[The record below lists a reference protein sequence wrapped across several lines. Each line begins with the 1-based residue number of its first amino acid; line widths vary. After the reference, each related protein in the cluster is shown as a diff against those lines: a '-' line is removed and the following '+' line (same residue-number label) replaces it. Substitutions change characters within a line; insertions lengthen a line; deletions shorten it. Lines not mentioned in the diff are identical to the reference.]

1 VNLQPPVVRGLGRV
15 LGWTLSLACLV
26 WLVRLA
32 LRHATGL
39 PTPPSGSLAF
49 AGLSGS
55 VLLHVLTLIAGGA
68 AWKLLL
74 AACGAPARLR
84 LALGIHLFSQP
95 AKYLP
100 GNVGQ
105 LVGRV
110 ALGRRHGI
118 ALSPL
123 LRTLALEAAGVV
135 AAAAVCLLA
144 ALALGGIE
152 PPRGLPPAWVLGA
165 LTAAGLAVAAVVLAR
180 KSPGSAPA
188 LSGALLLYLGI
199 FGIYGASALLL
210 LRTLLGH
217 AADVGLLACA
227 GAFAAG
233 WIGGF
238 FTPGAP
244 AGLGVREAILVTLLA
259 PRLGP
264 EVALGLA
271 VAFRVVTTLGDG
283 VGFVVGMAALR
294 GAPNPPRA
302 QTSAQTRV

>member
-1 VNLQPPVVRGLGRV
+1 MSAGKIAARV
-15 LGWTLSLACLV
+15 LGWALSLACLA
-26 WLVRLA
+26 WLIRLG
-32 LRHATGL
+32 LRHAADL
-39 PTPPSGSLAF
+39 PTPPSGPLAL

-74 AACGAPARLR
+74 DAGGAPARLR

-110 ALGRRHGI
+110 ALGKRHGI
-118 ALSPL
+118 ELSPL
-123 LRTLALEAAGVV
+123 LRTLLLEAAGVI

-144 ALALGGIE
+144 ALAVGGIE
-152 PPRGLPPAWVLGA
+152 PPPGLPPAWVLAA
-165 LTAAGLAVAAVVLAR
+165 LTGAGLVVAAFVLAR
-180 KSPGSAPA
+180 RSPRSGPPLA
-188 LSGALLLYLGI
+188 GALLLYLVI
-199 FGIYGASALLL
+199 FGIYGLSAQLL
-210 LRTLLGH
+210 LRTVLGH
-217 AADVGLLACA
+217 SAGIGLLTCA

-244 AGLGVREAILVTLLA
+244 AGLGVREAILVALLS

-271 VAFRVVTTLGDG
+271 IAFRVVTTLGDG
-283 VGFVVGMAALR
+283 LGFALGAALLPR
-294 GAPNPPRA
+294 PPQAR
-302 QTSAQTRV
+302 

>member
-1 VNLQPPVVRGLGRV
+1 MNLRHPAVRV
-15 LGWTLSLACLV
+15 LGWALSLACLA

-32 LRHATGL
+32 LRHAADL
-39 PTPPSGSLAF
+39 PTPPSGPLAL

-74 AACGAPARLR
+74 EAAGAPARLR

-110 ALGRRHGI
+110 ALGKRHGI
-118 ALSPL
+118 ELSPL
-123 LRTLALEAAGVV
+123 LRTLLLEAAGVI

-144 ALALGGIE
+144 ALAVGGIE
-152 PPRGLPPAWVLGA
+152 PPPGFPPVWVLGA
-165 LTAAGLAVAAVVLAR
+165 LTAAGLLVAVTVLAR
-180 KSPGSAPA
+180 RSPRSGPPLA
-188 LSGALLLYLGI
+188 GALLLYLVI
-199 FGIYGASALLL
+199 FGIYGLSALLL

-217 AADVGLLACA
+217 TADIGLLACA

-244 AGLGVREAILVTLLA
+244 AGLGVREAILVTLLS

-264 EVALGLA
+264 EAALGLA

-283 VGFVVGMAALR
+283 VGFGVGAALLPR
-294 GAPNPPRA
+294 PPRA
-302 QTSAQTRV
+302 R

>member
-1 VNLQPPVVRGLGRV
+1 MNLGKAVFRVWGRV
-15 LGWTLSLACLV
+15 LGWALSLACLA

-32 LRHATGL
+32 LRHAADL

-49 AGLSGS
+49 AGMAGS
-55 VLLHVLTLIAGGA
+55 VVLHLLTLVAGGA

-105 LVGRV
+105 LAGRV
-110 ALGRRHGI
+110 ALGRRHGLS
-118 ALSPL
+118 LSPL
-123 LRTLALEAAGVV
+123 LRTLALEAAGVI

-144 ALALGGIE
+144 ALAVGEIE
-152 PPRGLPPAWVLGA
+152 PPPGLPPAWALGA

-180 KSPGSAPA
+180 KSPRSVPD

-199 FGIYGASALLL
+199 FGIYGLSALLL

-217 AADVGLLACA
+217 PAEIGLLACA

-244 AGLGVREAILVTLLA
+244 AGLGVREAILVTLLS
-259 PRLGP
+259 PSLGP
-264 EVALGLA
+264 EMALGLA

-283 VGFVVGMAALR
+283 AGFALGAAALR
-294 GAPNPPRA
+294 SEVHRP
-302 QTSAQTRV
+302 

>member
-1 VNLQPPVVRGLGRV
+1 VSAGKIAARV
-15 LGWTLSLACLV
+15 LGWALSLACLA
-26 WLVRLA
+26 WLIHLG
-32 LRHATGL
+32 LRHASGL
-39 PTPPSGSLAF
+39 PTPPSGPLAL
-49 AGLSGS
+49 AGLAGS

-74 AACGAPARLR
+74 DAGGAPARLR

-105 LVGRV
+105 LVGRM

-118 ALSPL
+118 DLSPL
-123 LRTLALEAAGVV
+123 LRTLAVEAAGVI
-135 AAAAVCLLA
+135 AAAALSVLA
-144 ALALGGIE
+144 ALAVGEIE
-152 PPRGLPPAWVLGA
+152 TSPRLPLAWVLGA
-165 LTAAGLAVAAVVLAR
+165 LTVALLVFLLVR
-180 KSPGSAPA
+180 RSPGSATS
-188 LSGALLLYLGI
+188 LTGALLLYLVI
-199 FGIYGASALLL
+199 FGIYGLSAQLL

-217 AADVGLLACA
+217 SAGIGLLTCA

-283 VGFVVGMAALR
+283 AGFALGAAVLR
-294 GAPNPPRA
+294 SPA
-302 QTSAQTRV
+302 TRP

>member
-1 VNLQPPVVRGLGRV
+1 MNLRHPTVRVLGRV
-15 LGWTLSLACLV
+15 LGWALSLACLA

-32 LRHATGL
+32 LRHAADL
-39 PTPPSGSLAF
+39 PTPPSGPLAV

-74 AACGAPARLR
+74 DACGAPSRLR

-118 ALSPL
+118 DLSPL
-123 LRTLALEAAGVV
+123 LRTLALEAAGVI
-135 AAAAVCLLA
+135 AAAALCLLA
-144 ALALGGIE
+144 ALATGSLA
-152 PPRGLPPAWVLGA
+152 PPPGLPPAWVLGT
-165 LTAAGLAVAAVVLAR
+165 LTAAGLGVAVLVLAR
-180 KSPGSAPA
+180 KSPRSAPDLA
-188 LSGALLLYLGI
+188 GALLLYLLI
-199 FGIYGASALLL
+199 FAIYGLSALLL

-217 AADVGLLACA
+217 PAGLGLLACA

-244 AGLGVREAILVTLLA
+244 AGLGVREAILVALLS

-283 VGFVVGMAALR
+283 VGFALGAAALR
-294 GAPNPPRA
+294 
-302 QTSAQTRV
+302 SAATRP